1 MEGAVQPKTR
11 PNYLSHVVSETWVV
25 VRVHETSLL
34 WSSESADG
42 CGAVSS
48 LGVQVAVCRTLSDT
62 FLFLLN
68 GPWIA
73 VWSSELDSDE

>member
-1 MEGAVQPKTR
+1 MAGAVQLKTR

-42 CGAVSS
+42 
-48 LGVQVAVCRTLSDT
+48 VAVLCLRLAYKWLYVKRCLT
-62 FLFLLN
+62 
-68 GPWIA
+68 P
-73 VWSSELDSDE
+73 SSSCSTGHGLRSGLRS